1 MDGLLNANPLARN
14 ALQVF
19 EPIARK
25 SINVPGGLAID
36 LVYGFA
42 MAGIFLLLA
51 RSLPGEP
58 WQRGLVFG
66 LIAWFFRVVMQASS
80 QWMMFDVPPGALLY
94 SLAGWTGRNARTRPA
109 LRADA
114 AAFDMNADSRHFL
127 VSSLAARPLRKRA
140 IYRYAASSGSSL
152 PSRAMPE
159 RRVFIFAALLFAGA
173 GDDAGE
179 VRRREPGC
187 PAESANTA
195 QQAAEQLAGR
205 R

>member
-1 MDGLLNANPLARN
+1 MVRYVLVSIGSGVLFGVMDGLLNANPLARN

-25 SINVPGGLAID
+25 SINVPAGLAID

-66 LIAWFFRVVMQASS
+66 LIAWFFRVVMQAAS

-94 SLAGWTGRNARTRPA
+94 SLAGGLVEMLALGLLYGLTLRP
-109 LRADA
+109 
-114 AAFDMNADSRHFL
+114 S
-127 VSSLAARPLRKRA
+127 
-140 IYRYAASSGSSL
+140 
-152 PSRAMPE
+152 
-159 RRVFIFAALLFAGA
+159 
-173 GDDAGE
+173 
-179 VRRREPGC
+179 
-187 PAESANTA
+187 T
-195 QQAAEQLAGR
+195 
-205 R
+205 